1 MLSPAG
7 LAISHQKEKPMPF
20 DVLVIVALI
29 TGAFLTFA
37 GALLYGQYQTQNI
50 KRDELAAPTDEQD
63 WRNAA

>member
-1 MLSPAG
+1 
-7 LAISHQKEKPMPF
+7 MPF

-37 GALLYGQYQTQNI
+37 GALVYGQYQTQNI